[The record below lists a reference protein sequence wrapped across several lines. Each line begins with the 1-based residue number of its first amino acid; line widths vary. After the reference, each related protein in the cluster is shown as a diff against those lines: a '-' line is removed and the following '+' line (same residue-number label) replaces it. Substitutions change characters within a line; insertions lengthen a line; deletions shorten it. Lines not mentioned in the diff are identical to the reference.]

1 MGDFKTDLEKRNLL
15 IFAFYA
21 RKQYRDN
28 WIQRIEIELQ
38 DETLNEK
45 AISKKM
51 IGLEAWKNL
60 HPVIEKYIELL
71 DDWDKLHFPELWNIV
86 TGDRE
91 LADVVYMGII
101 FLKDNINQRRDSAGL
116 LAMFPEM
123 KIVSPRDSKDY
134 QEWGLLTEL
143 ENSLHEAYRQDQP
156 QISKAEDQQ
165 GAEPVEGV
173 PKIPGGF
180 VGFCYRKI
188 CDLPTEAREVFL
200 LTNKGDSSC
209 YKYREDW
216 LKEFGKTLSRP
227 GDMISKAKNLYRK
240 LN

>member
-1 MGDFKTDLEKRNLL
+1 MAACD
-15 IFAFYA
+15 A
-21 RKQYRDN
+21 
-28 WIQRIEIELQ
+28 
-38 DETLNEK
+38 
-45 AISKKM
+45 
-51 IGLEAWKNL
+51 LEAKNVTL
-60 HPVIEKYIELL
+60 ERFVYELR
-71 DDWDKLHFPELWNIV
+71 DK
-86 TGDRE
+86 
-91 LADVVYMGII
+91 
-101 FLKDNINQRRDSAGL
+101 GL
-116 LAMFPEM
+116 LQKDDPDFITNEEAEFRLNCDTQRWLTRM
-123 KIVSPRDSKDY
+123 K
-134 QEWGLLTEL
+134 
-143 ENSLHEAYRQDQP
+143 RQ
-156 QISKAEDQQ
+156 EDQQ
-165 GAEPVEGV
+165 EAEPVEGV